1 MAMIHGGDTVLV
13 RFFGAR
19 YSQTPFHSHL
29 RIFEKR
35 SMYRTSIS
43 FGIVVSLAVS
53 LYLLRA
59 CIGHG
64 ITEQDTSRYER
75 RGRAKKSL
83 RFFNVS

>member
-1 MAMIHGGDTVLV
+1 MAMIHGHGGDTVLV

-43 FGIVVSLAVS
+43 FGIVVSLAS
-53 LYLLRA
+53 MYWAWYHRA
-59 CIGHG
+59 
-64 ITEQDTSRYER
+64 RYIAI
-75 RGRAKKSL
+75 RAKGQSEKK
-83 RFFNVS
+83 FKVF